1 MMHAPLFVAFPCA
14 AAVLKS
20 APFFSTPGPACRGAR
35 PVLAAWMAAVLAGL
49 ASGASRAAAAEPWP
63 AMPSGSVVLI
73 RHALAPGVGDPPGF
87 RLGDCRT
94 QRNLSDEGRADAR
107 RIGEQFRARGI
118 AVAAVWA
125 SQWCRTK
132 ETAELAFPG
141 RAQERPAFNSHFGR
155 AEETGPQTERA
166 RREIGAWRG
175 DGVLVVVTHQ
185 VNITALT
192 GLSAASGDA
201 VLLPGPRPLQAV
213 PVPFTPR

>member
-1 MMHAPLFVAFPCA
+1 M
-14 AAVLKS
+14 LKS
-20 APFFSTPGPACRGAR
+20 APFFSMIGVAAACVAPA
-35 PVLAAWMAAVLAGL
+35 V
-49 ASGASRAAAAEPWP
+49 AAEPWP
-63 AMPSGSVVLI
+63 AMPPGSVVLI

-118 AVAAVWA
+118 AVGAVWA

-141 RAQERPAFNSHFGR
+141 RVQERPAFNSHFGR
-155 AEETGPQTERA
+155 ADEASGQTAQA

-175 DGVLVVVTHQ
+175 EGVLVVVTHQ

-201 VLLPGPRPLQAV
+201 VLLPGPKPLEAP